1 MWTFS
6 LGTYL
11 RALRFICW
19 LIIPGCIIIGGIDAA
34 TAQSQALQQAC
45 TPDAM
50 RLCQQF
56 IPDRAKITRCMM
68 SKRSQISAPCRA
80 AMRAEGHR
88 RRKRVAF
95 HRRHVR
101 YVHHVRHKRGH

>member
-1 MWTFS
+1 MGTF
-6 LGTYL
+6 L
-11 RALRFICW
+11 RPLRFISW
-19 LIIPGCIIIGGIDAA
+19 LIIPGSIVVGGITTAN
-34 TAQSQALQQAC
+34 AQSEALQQAC

-68 SKRSQISAPCRA
+68 SKRSQISAPCIA

-88 RRKRVAF
+88 RHEETRYH
-95 HRRHVR
+95 HRRGHYVR
-101 YVHHVRHKRGH
+101 RSHHRD

>member
-1 MWTFS
+1 MWTF
-6 LGTYL
+6 L
-11 RALRFICW
+11 RTVRFICW
-19 LIIPGCIIIGGIDAA
+19 LIVPGAVIVGGSVAA
-34 TAQSQALQQAC
+34 NAQSEEVKQAC

-80 AMRAEGHR
+80 AMRAEGQRH
-88 RRKRVAF
+88 RKRVAF
-95 HRRHVR
+95 HRRHA
-101 YVHHVRHKRGH
+101 HHVRQARD

>member
-1 MWTFS
+1 MGTF
-6 LGTYL
+6 L
-11 RALRFICW
+11 RTLRFFYW
-19 LIIPGCIIIGGIDAA
+19 LIVPGSIFVGAITAA
-34 TAQSQALQQAC
+34 NAQSEALQQAC

-80 AMRAEGHR
+80 AMRAEGRHGR
-88 RRKRVAF
+88 RVAVR
-95 HRRHVR
+95 HRHVR
-101 YVHHVRHKRGH
+101 HVRVAHHD